1 MKNPQ
6 VGTIRVFFEYDICG
20 PATVIAQQVCD
31 DKGKITL
38 RRWNV
43 DDQP

>member
-43 DDQP
+43 DD